1 VLLPAL
7 PSEAQVHDPLEG
19 MNRGI
24 FWFNDKLDVFV
35 LEPVARGYDKVLPKP
50 VKDGVHNFFINI
62 RSPIYVVS
70 DIVQLKFGEAGN
82 HTGRFLINSTLGV
95 LGLFDVAKSF
105 GMEHESEDFGVALG
119 YHGVPEGPYLVLPLL
134 GPSNVRDLFGRIV
147 DIFLNPVYYANE
159 VSDSGTEISYGLTA
173 VEAVDDRSNLL
184 EAVESAK
191 EASVDY
197 YSFVKNSFHQ
207 HRQNLIYDNDP
218 PEEETDADDASS
230 MEEVPQ
236 DQAPVPSVKE

>member
-1 VLLPAL
+1 MFAFYVQPCA
-7 PSEAQVHDPLEG
+7 AQVSDPLEG

-24 FWFNDKLDVFV
+24 FWFNDKLDVFI
-35 LEPVARGYDKVLPKP
+35 LEPVARGYDTFPKP

-70 DIVQLKFGEAGN
+70 DLVQLKFSEAGN
-82 HTGRFLINSTLGV
+82 HTGRFLINSTIGV
-95 LGLFDVAKSF
+95 LGLIDVAKSF

-119 YHGVPEGPYLVLPLL
+119 YHGVGEGPYIVLPLL
-134 GPSNVRDLFGRIV
+134 GPSNLRDLFGRVV
-147 DIFLNPVYYANE
+147 DIFLNPIYYADAI
-159 VSDSGTEISYGLTA
+159 SDSGTEISYGLTA
-173 VEAVDDRSNLL
+173 VEAIDDRSNLL

-207 HRQNLIYDNDP
+207 HRQNLIYDNNP
-218 PEEETDADDASS
+218 PDEETDADDASS
-230 MEEVPQ
+230 MEEEP
-236 DQAPVPSVKE
+236 PVPAIK